1 MRTVGVIGGV
11 GDCEGAS
18 KGISKVIKAPV
29 KELEQNVQV
38 KPQKQNTKSWKSDLE
53 GGLPTIELPEWW
65 DLLSLSL
72 RVML

>member
-29 KELEQNVQV
+29 K
-38 KPQKQNTKSWKSDLE
+38 KCMFKSSHKSKTQSQGKKSDLE

-72 RVML
+72 RVLL

>member
-29 KELEQNVQV
+29 KELEQNVQF
-38 KPQKQNTKSWKSDLE
+38 KPQKQKHKVKERNLT
-53 GGLPTIELPEWW
+53 
-65 DLLSLSL
+65 
-72 RVML
+72 